1 MYEWELT
8 STLSSRLKELPKKP
22 ADAARTWN
30 SEIANCRASETVN
43 DKTVSEAEG
52 ILEVEDEA
60 VATLIAD
67 EADLV
72 LGADHDHRHQR
83 GIATMVMLEA
93 RSAVATGTFRKVV
106 EAAPVTTDTGA
117 LGAARVLPPILHGLT
132 RGVQVRS
139 GLAAP
144 LIIRPALV
152 IAMLHEAEREVRQEN
167 APERGLAL
175 RTGTLPPAGETRTGG
190 GGARGLGPSRGHPL
204 GPDPGLD
211 PPTAVPRPRKDA
223 VIHPL
228 LQFRRE
234 MSHGVVDEGVLQA
247 LPHQD
252 VTVLGRP
259 HTPLTTV
266 AGVAA

>member
-1 MYEWELT
+1 M
-8 STLSSRLKELPKKP
+8 K
-22 ADAARTWN
+22 
-30 SEIANCRASETVN
+30 

-52 ILEVEDEA
+52 ISEVEDEA

-72 LGADHDHRHQR
+72 LGADHDHHHQR
-83 GIATMVMLEA
+83 GIATMAILEA
-93 RSAVATGTFRKVV
+93 RSVVATGTFRRAV

-132 RGVQVRS
+132 RGVQVRD

-144 LIIRPALV
+144 LIIRLALV
-152 IAMLHEAEREVRQEN
+152 IATLHEAEREVQQEN
-167 APERGLAL
+167 APEKGLAP
-175 RTGTLPPAGETRTGG
+175 RTGTLLSAGETRIGG
-190 GGARGLGPSRGHPL
+190 GGARGLGPNRGHPL

-211 PPTAVPRPRKDA
+211 PPTAAPRLRKDA

-234 MSHGVVDEGVLQA
+234 TSHGVAGEGVLQA
-247 LPHQD
+247 LAHQD

-266 AGVAA
+266 AGVEV